1 MSKQP
6 VLILLQGSKHSQNG
20 KGFCSSPTEPV
31 GFLRQQHMLDLMDEK
46 TNNQA
51 TWVREKASKALK
63 LGLSTVASDGAGL
76 WLTESS
82 VSWP

>member
-1 MSKQP
+1 
-6 VLILLQGSKHSQNG
+6 
-20 KGFCSSPTEPV
+20 
-31 GFLRQQHMLDLMDEK
+31 MLDLMDEK